1 MLLKPEKFDFSKPR
15 RALPDKKTMAYYLN
29 PANRGYL
36 LTEAGKERLKE
47 GGMAGAYLG
56 NDGHVHIPGKRLTLY
71 SKPSPPQDE
80 QVGGYNYVIN
90 SYYWYLFVYTNTN
103 VWLWESPQ

>member
-1 MLLKPEKFDFSKPR
+1 MLLKPEKFDSQLPKPR

-36 LTEAGKERLKE
+36 LTEAGKQRLKE
-47 GGMAGAYLG
+47 GGMDGAYLG
-56 NDGHVHIPGKRLTLY
+56 NDGHVHIPGKKLTRY

-80 QVGGYNYVIN
+80 QVG
-90 SYYWYLFVYTNTN
+90 
-103 VWLWESPQ
+103 

>member
-1 MLLKPEKFDFSKPR
+1 MLLKPEKFDSHLPKPR

-36 LTEAGKERLKE
+36 LTEAGKKRLEE

-56 NDGHVHIPGKRLTLY
+56 PDGHVHIPGKKLTQY
-71 SKPSPPQDE
+71 SKPSPPQYE
-80 QVGGYNYVIN
+80 LVGYNNMLLTY
-90 SYYWYLFVYTNTN
+90 NT
-103 VWLWESPQ
+103 SQ